1 MSATKRKPDRRVV
14 KTKNAI
20 RRAFIKLL
28 LEKDYNKITVKDL
41 AATADVDRKTV
52 YNYYRGIYEIRDEL
66 ENEFVQMVNKVVS
79 TFKSQD
85 IYSHTKQLFEAITD
99 VLNQNLEVCGY
110 LFQRNANSQIVLKTI
125 YFVKDRI
132 YDVLNRNFPDPT
144 ERKRIKMVSEFV
156 SAGMI
161 VVYQD
166 WFNSDRSTSLED
178 LSQEL
183 YSLIMKGLSAFTQE

>member
-28 LEKDYNKITVKDL
+28 LEKEYNKITVKDL
-41 AATADVDRKTV
+41 AAAADVDRKTI
-52 YNYYRGIYEIRDEL
+52 YNYYRGIYEVRDEL
-66 ENEFVQMVNKVVS
+66 ENEFVQMVDKVVS
-79 TFKSQD
+79 NFKTQD

-110 LFQRNANSQIVLKTI
+110 LFQRNANSQIVIKTI

-132 YDVLNRNFPDPT
+132 YDVLNRNYPDPI

-166 WFNSDRSTSLED
+166 WFNSDKSTSLEE

-183 YSLIMKGLSAFTQE
+183 YSFIMKGLSAFTQE